1 MLGYDKSSYAYEHDN
16 GRKQNAML
24 VGCKDRFARFMLI
37 DTALGY
43 KDSIVITLT
52 EDKRSKDDI
61 HDIELDAEYS
71 HESED
76 PHPTDNH
83 RHK

>member
-1 MLGYDKSSYAYEHDN
+1 MLGYDQGSYAYEHDN
-16 GRKQNAML
+16 GRKQDAML
-24 VGCKDRFARFMLI
+24 IGCKDRLARLMLV
-37 DTALGY
+37 DTTFGH

-52 EDKRSKDDI
+52 EDKRSKYDI
-61 HDIELDAEYS
+61 HDIELYAEYS

-76 PHPTDNH
+76 PHPTDSH

>member
-1 MLGYDKSSYAYEHDN
+1 MLGNNKSSYAYEHDN

-24 VGCKDRFARFMLI
+24 IGCKDRLARLMLI
-37 DTALGY
+37 DTALGH
-43 KDSIVITLT
+43 KDGIVISLT
-52 EDKRSKDDI
+52 EDKRGKDDI
-61 HDIELDAEYS
+61 NDIELDAEYS

-76 PHPTDNH
+76 PHPTDSH